1 MNTPHRFVLQPGS
14 TTYQQIWPQIL
25 ADTRRIL
32 HAVRRRGI
40 VLAGPRGTGQPLLDP
55 ARGIGFTG
63 DITAGYACE
72 SLWLPAPGPA
82 APGAPTDARIFG
94 HAATV
99 RAPYDLAVTTVL
111 LRCHLL
117 APDVVAIGGQPW
129 RSWTSPPGA
138 NARDL
143 VTDLFGIRVTASPL
157 TDVTTGMALTQ
168 SGRWIDPRLAT
179 EPVVV
184 TRDNT

>member
-1 MNTPHRFVLQPGS
+1 MSTRHRFVLQPGS
-14 TTYQQIWPQIL
+14 TTYLQVWTQIL
-25 ADTRRIL
+25 ADTGRVL
-32 HAVRRRGI
+32 DAVRRRG
-40 VLAGPRGTGQPLLDP
+40 VALAGPQGTGRPLLDP

-63 DITAGYACE
+63 DITAGYTCE

-82 APGAPTDARIFG
+82 SVGAPADARIHG
-94 HAATV
+94 QAATV

-117 APDVVAIGGQPW
+117 APDVIAIGGTPW
-129 RSWTSPPGA
+129 QYWTSPPGA

-143 VTDLFGIRVTASPL
+143 VMHLFGIRVTASPL

-168 SGRWIDPRLAT
+168 SGHWVDPRLAT
-179 EPVVV
+179 EPLVV
-184 TRDNT
+184 TRDNA